1 MYCMLKRLFAAAT
14 LTLLAGC
21 DSPSAID
28 DYSLI
33 HAEARAATLSV
44 SNVGARPVH
53 YAVYERVDAGT
64 VTWSR
69 CTPANA
75 GCPTLEP
82 GATVRIPY
90 AEIALYDDGDT
101 EAIVYWWESQA
112 DGSGA
117 YTVGRTG
124 SIIVRL

>member
-1 MYCMLKRLFAAAT
+1 MLKRLFAAAT

-21 DSPSAID
+21 ESPSAID
-28 DYSLI
+28 DFSLI

-53 YAVYERVDAGT
+53 YAVYERQDAGT
-64 VTWSR
+64 VTWVK

-82 GATVRIPY
+82 GATARVPY
-90 AEIALYDDGDT
+90 AEISRYDDGDA
-101 EAIVYWWESQA
+101 EAIVYWWESHP
-112 DGSGA
+112 DGAGG
-117 YTVGRTG
+117 YTIGRAG